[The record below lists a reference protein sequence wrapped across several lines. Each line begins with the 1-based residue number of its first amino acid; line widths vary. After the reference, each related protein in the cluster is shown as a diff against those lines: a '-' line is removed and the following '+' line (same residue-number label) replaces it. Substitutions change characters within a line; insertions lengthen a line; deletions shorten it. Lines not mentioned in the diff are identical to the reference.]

1 MQAKSLKQLMRRG
14 DGEEAGGMY
23 QETPNLINT
32 QQKDKVREVLDFGV
46 QQATVNL
53 VVDVRI
59 ILLLAQ
65 V

>member
-1 MQAKSLKQLMRRG
+1 MVRRQ
-14 DGEEAGGMY
+14 EGGGLY

-32 QQKDKVREVLDFGV
+32 QHKDKVRKVLDFGV